1 MSDFKKLRV
10 PVEHDGAV
18 LRVVLN
24 APKANVLDSAM
35 MAEIRQALRAQ
46 ADNHRLKLVLF
57 EGQGDHFS
65 FGASVPEHVRD
76 QVPGM
81 LRRFHELVLELCRFP
96 AVTGA
101 LVRGECLGGGFEL
114 ALCCDW
120 IVAERGA
127 RFALPEISLAVFPPA
142 GAALLPRRVP
152 GGRAADWVLS
162 GRRVEANEAHATGL
176 VRALADKGQGEAT
189 LQALIQSDI
198 LPRSAAALR
207 CAVRAVRRHLLR
219 DLDTDLQALE
229 QSYVQDL
236 MATRDANEGIAAF
249 LEKRAPRFVDQ

>member
-1 MSDFKKLRV
+1 MSNPNKLRTSL
-10 PVEHDGAV
+10 EHDGTV
-18 LRVVLN
+18 LRLLLD

-35 MAEIRQALRAQ
+35 MAAIGAALAAQ
-46 ADNHRLKLVLF
+46 SDNHRLKLVLF

-65 FGASVPEHVRD
+65 FGASVAEHVRD
-76 QVPGM
+76 QVAGM
-81 LRRFHELVLELCRFP
+81 LRRFHTLAVQLCEFP
-96 AVTGA
+96 AVTAA

-127 RFALPEISLAVFPPA
+127 RFALPEISLGVFPPA

-152 GGRAADWVLS
+152 GGRAADWILT
-162 GRRVEANEAHATGL
+162 GRRVEANEAHAAGL
-176 VRALADKGQGEAT
+176 VRALAEKGEGEAA
-189 LQALIQSDI
+189 LQALVQTDI

-207 CAVRAVRRHLLR
+207 CAVRAARHVLLR
-219 DLDTDLQALE
+219 DLPADLLALE
-229 QSYVQDL
+229 QRYLREL
-236 MATRDANEGIAAF
+236 MATRDANEGITAF